1 MLIDSRIAD
10 LSDKELENLHGNAIR
25 LAQSGSPTQKM
36 EAERLLPIIGAEVE
50 RRARR
55 RTLVMADAR
64 LKKRE
69 ATAAARR
76 KKAAEAKKTAKTA
89 KKKS

>member
-25 LAQSGSPTQKM
+25 LAQSGTQSQKA

-50 RRARR
+50 TRARR
-55 RTLVMADAR
+55 RSAALAESRQSRRD
-64 LKKRE
+64 
-69 ATAAARR
+69 AARR
-76 KKAAEAKKTAKTA
+76 KKPRT
-89 KKKS
+89 S